1 MLRNASLKDN
11 SNLIKYIPNVVEEGK
26 FEDIANDFGIKGESL
41 EACKIFD
48 MIVRMLF
55 KQSTDA
61 ADYLRILV
69 KNFEG
74 VFDNENCNHLKLF
87 YIIIP
92 PLTLNYIEHI
102 QKAKDRIFKK
112 NNKDAFL
119 SEDGFPLGLAYLLKI
134 LN

>member
-11 SNLIKYIPNVVEEGK
+11 SNLIKFMPSIVEEGK
-26 FEDIANDFGIKGESL
+26 FEDIANDLGVKGESL

-48 MIVRMLF
+48 MVVRLLF

-69 KNFEG
+69 KNFDG
-74 VFDNENCNHLKLF
+74 VFDNDDCAHLKLF

-102 QKAKDRIFKK
+102 QKAKDKIFKK